1 MADQIEFNIEEMRAH
16 AQRLDGLATRA
27 EDANTNAQ
35 GLAQGAG
42 FDLYGLMCSP
52 ILVPILQIAEAANVG
67 ALQALTD
74 VMSGRR
80 DTFDSTAT
88 AYEGTEEYAKQLAE
102 DAVRGVEG

>member
-52 ILVPILQIAEAANVG
+52 ILVRSCRSPRPP
-67 ALQALTD
+67 T
-74 VMSGRR
+74 SGL
-80 DTFDSTAT
+80 S
-88 AYEGTEEYAKQLAE
+88 KH
-102 DAVRGVEG
+102 